1 MFSTLEGRRTL
12 ISFSGL
18 VLMSLSSL
26 KPILHV
32 CLLIL
37 IGVLIYL
44 SLSSSS
50 TGQADFPSKPV
61 QVVVP
66 YDPGGG
72 TDTFARII
80 QKGIKDNDLMP
91 QPLVIVNKPGG
102 GTTIGSGYVKDART
116 DGYTM
121 LCLHEAIITSYVT
134 GQSPHGPDAFE
145 PVGATG
151 EVIQVILVPDDSP
164 YATFEEFMAE
174 AKANPETI
182 KMGVTMSMPTHFTG
196 LMLEDSAPG
205 VRFRFVSSGGGAA
218 RLAALMGGH
227 VDASF
232 FSVSEYIRFKSNGLR
247 PLATFGNQ
255 RHPGIPEVPT
265 AIEVGFDVSNS
276 NLQYWWFPKGTD
288 PEIVDYM
295 SNVLD
300 QAMKT
305 DYVRERLA
313 ELSILPQI
321 IVGDELR
328 ERIQSRMTSFAD
340 MTIIERV
347 KLPNVVAWTVGAI
360 LVFGVGVVRNQMR
373 SGSKTATDNVVRDLR
388 FDLVW
393 KALGLVVGYVLF
405 MAMGWLSFIWAT
417 LIFVLAACLTLVGFK
432 KDKLLLVVE
441 LSLLMSFGV
450 YFVFTQIFLVSLP

>member
-1 MFSTLEGRRTL
+1 MP
-12 ISFSGL
+12 
-18 VLMSLSSL
+18 LSSL
-26 KPILHV
+26 KLILHA
-32 CLLIL
+32 CILTLIT
-37 IGVLIYL
+37 VLMYL
-44 SLSSSS
+44 SLSSS
-50 TGQADFPSKPV
+50 GNDQASYPNKPI

-91 QPLVIVNKPGG
+91 QPLVVVNKPGG

-121 LCLHEAIITSYVT
+121 LCLHEAIITAHVT

-151 EVIQVILVPDDSP
+151 EVIQVILVSEDSP
-164 YATFEEFMAE
+164 FQTIEQFMAE
-174 AKANPETI
+174 AKAKPETI
-182 KMGVTMSMPTHFTG
+182 KLGVTMSMPTHFTG
-196 LMLEDSAPG
+196 LMLESSAPDT
-205 VRFRFVSSGGGAA
+205 RFRFVSSGGGAA
-218 RLAALMGGH
+218 RLASLMGGH

-247 PLATFGNQ
+247 PLAVFGPT
-255 RHPGIPEVPT
+255 RHPGVPEVPT
-265 AIEVGFDVSNS
+265 AIEAGFNVSNS

-288 PEIVDYM
+288 PEIVDYL

-328 ERIQSRMTSFAD
+328 ERIETRMKSFAD
-340 MTIIERV
+340 MTIVERV
-347 KLPNVVAWTVGAI
+347 KLPNVVAWTFGAI
-360 LVFGVGVVRNQMR
+360 LVFGVGVLMNHRR
-373 SGSKTATDNVVRDLR
+373 SRKSLATQETNLHLR

-393 KALGLVVGYVLF
+393 KSLLLVFGYVLL

-417 LIFVLAACLTLVGFK
+417 LLFVFMGCLVLVDFK
-432 KDKLLLVVE
+432 KDKLLIVVE

-450 YFVFTQIFLVSLP
+450 HLVFTQIFMVSLP

>member
-1 MFSTLEGRRTL
+1 
-12 ISFSGL
+12 
-18 VLMSLSSL
+18 MSLSSL
-26 KPILHV
+26 KLIIHACV
-32 CLLIL
+32 LLL
-37 IGVLIYL
+37 AGVLIYL
-44 SLSSSS
+44 NLSNSGTEGSE
-50 TGQADFPSKPV
+50 FPVKPI

-80 QKGIKDNDLMP
+80 QKGIKDNNLMT
-91 QPLVIVNKPGG
+91 QPLVVVNKPGG
-102 GTTIGSGYVKDART
+102 GTTIGSGYVKDARA

-121 LCLHEAIITSYVT
+121 LCLHEAIITAYVT

-145 PVGATG
+145 SVGATG
-151 EVIQVILVPDDSP
+151 EVIQVILVPEESP
-164 YATFEEFMAE
+164 YQTFEAFMAD
-174 AKANPETI
+174 AKAKPDSI

-196 LMLEDSAPG
+196 LMLENAAPG
-205 VRFRFVSSGGGAA
+205 TRFRFVSSGRGAA

-247 PLATFGNQ
+247 PLATFGTR

-265 AIEVGFDVSNS
+265 AIEAGYNVSNS

-295 SNVLD
+295 SDILD

-328 ERIQSRMTSFAD
+328 ERIQGRMKSFAD
-340 MTIIERV
+340 MAIIERV
-347 KLPNVVAWTVGAI
+347 KLPNVVAWTIGAI
-360 LVFGVGVVRNQMR
+360 LVFGVGVFMNYRR
-373 SGSKTATDNVVRDLR
+373 SRGKASTSEATLELR

-393 KALGLVVGYVLF
+393 KSLLLVLGYVLL

-417 LIFVLAACLTLVGFK
+417 LIFVFSACLVLIDFK

-450 YFVFTQIFLVSLP
+450 HLVFTQIFMVSLP